1 MDQVAPGVTWVDMRS
16 VVDPPCSP
24 WAGSQEEGGSLVSGA
39 AAPCLCEPRGA
50 EPPSPLPAAVLYFL
64 LQVSFL
70 VDEGVSPV
78 LLQLLSCALWRA

>member
-1 MDQVAPGVTWVDMRS
+1 M
-16 VVDPPCSP
+16 
-24 WAGSQEEGGSLVSGA
+24 SGA
-39 AAPCLCEPRGA
+39 AAPCLREPRGA

-78 LLQLLSCALWRA
+78 LLQLLSCALCGSKVLAALATRLPPLVTTRSPSE